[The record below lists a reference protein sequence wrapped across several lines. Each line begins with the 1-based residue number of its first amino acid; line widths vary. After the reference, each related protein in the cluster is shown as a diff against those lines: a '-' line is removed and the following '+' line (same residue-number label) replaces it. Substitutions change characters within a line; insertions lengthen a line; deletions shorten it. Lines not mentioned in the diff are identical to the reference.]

1 MSITYWSN
9 LPGWKVFLKKEIRI
23 GREHERIFW
32 DKVLFLDLGGG
43 YMGIFTLN
51 NLSSGMF

>member
-32 DKVLFLDLGGG
+32 DEVLFLDLGGG